1 MENFPLVGLLIL
13 GYVMDYFPII
23 MIGLGVLMIGLG
35 VLVVVLAFRTE
46 KKTPKK

>member
-23 MIGLGVLMIGLG
+23 MIGLGVLI
-35 VLVVVLAFRTE
+35 VVLAFRTE

>member
-1 MENFPLVGLLIL
+1 MEKFPLVGLLIL

-23 MIGLGVLMIGLG
+23 MIGLGVL
-35 VLVVVLAFRTE
+35 VVVLAFRTE

>member
-13 GYVMDYFPII
+13 GYVYVMDYFPII
-23 MIGLGVLMIGLG
+23 MIGLG